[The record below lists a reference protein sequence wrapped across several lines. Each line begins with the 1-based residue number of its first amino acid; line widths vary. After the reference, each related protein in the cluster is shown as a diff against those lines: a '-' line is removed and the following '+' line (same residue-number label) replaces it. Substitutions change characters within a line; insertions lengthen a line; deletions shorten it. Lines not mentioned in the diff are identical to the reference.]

1 MKKLNSLQMAS
12 SMEPSSSGM
21 IEGRGGEDD
30 NDNDTDSDDGCSSLR
45 EILVVVL
52 VDVVLVLVLVDVLDV
67 IVFAREW

>member
-1 MKKLNSLQMAS
+1 MAS

-30 NDNDTDSDDGCSSLR
+30 NEVNDTDSDDDDGCSSPR
-45 EILVVVL
+45 EILVVL
-52 VDVVLVLVLVDVLDV
+52 VDVLVVLDV